1 MRQMLCFLSLR
12 LRSSSQRRH
21 LIGVV
26 LFLLVIMTATVAAA
40 AVGVVAVVA
49 DHLFEAAA
57 VAVAFVVR

>member
-1 MRQMLCFLSLR
+1 MLCFLSLR

-26 LFLLVIMTATVAAA
+26 LFLLVIMTATVAA
-40 AVGVVAVVA
+40 VGAVAVVA
-49 DHLFEAAA
+49 DHPFEAVA